1 MGGSSLVAKYQ
12 GLSSDHLEQLRED
25 DIKQMANRDTVA
37 VLLPGAFY
45 TLRDETVPPIDLLRK
60 HQVAM
65 AVSTDSNPGTSPV
78 TSLLLMMNMACTLF
92 NLTPEEALAGTTR
105 NSAKALGMSH
115 KGQINAGMDAD
126 LLVWDIER
134 PADLSYLVGSNP
146 LQKVMINGQWTSANS
161 KRGESLDLR

>member
-1 MGGSSLVAKYQ
+1 MAKYQ
-12 GLSSDHLEQLRED
+12 GLSSDHLEQLHED
-25 DIKQMANRDTVA
+25 DIKQMANTDTAA
-37 VLLPGAFY
+37 VLLPGVFY

-78 TSLLLMMNMACTLF
+78 TSLLLRMNMACTLF

-115 KGQINAGMDAD
+115 KGQINVGMDAD
-126 LLVWDIER
+126 LLVWDIEH
-134 PADLSYLVGSNP
+134 PADLSYLVGLNP
-146 LQKVMINGQWTSANS
+146 LQKVMINGQWTSASS
-161 KRGESLDLR
+161 KRGKGLDQH